1 MTTYILFKKKIDR
14 TIIRKIIRSFRRP
27 IAFRIEFLLLFI
39 NFYSYTLYNPFNANL
54 DFKIIKY
61 TENKEK
67 KKKREEA
74 LKAAHIHEK

>member
-1 MTTYILFKKKIDR
+1 MTTCILFKKKIDR
-14 TIIRKIIRSFRRP
+14 TIIRKIIRSFKRL
-27 IAFRIEFLLLFI
+27 IAFRIEFLLPFI

-67 KKKREEA
+67 KKKKEEA